1 MSNYG
6 SPDDGELADDSH
18 GHKENSAHSEESSS
32 NSPVHMPDLPERKK
46 TEFSKEDIESEEDRL
61 RRRL

>member
-18 GHKENSAHSEESSS
+18 GHKKNSPHREESSS
-32 NSPVHMPDLPERKK
+32 NSLFICQTCLKGKRPSSVKK
-46 TEFSKEDIESEEDRL
+46 T
-61 RRRL
+61 